1 MILFILSLLF
11 FILNT
16 TDIFGNGP
24 SIAANISYNQFVIGI
39 WILLLISWII
49 QRILRKLG
57 RGELVVRFLTL
68 LYGFCIYY
76 YMKYS
81 DPDFYKKML
90 IHENKIAIFLFV
102 ISIISMVRRFIA
114 KKQFEASERK

>member
-24 SIAANISYNQFVIGI
+24 SIVANISYNQFVIGI

-57 RGELVVRFLTL
+57 RGELVVRFLAL

-81 DPDFYKKML
+81 DPTFIKKCLFTKIKLPSFYL
-90 IHENKIAIFLFV
+90 QYLL
-102 ISIISMVRRFIA
+102 
-114 KKQFEASERK
+114 